1 MYRLL
6 AAALRGPQLTG
17 LIIRRSATACMPPHH
32 SSEQDMSRQSSDPV
46 VSCSRSNVFLI
57 SSPAELVR
65 LAGALLEFNM
75 SRLATSGCAA
85 VSAAAS

>member
-32 SSEQDMSRQSSDPV
+32 SSEQDMSRQSSDPA
-46 VSCSRSNVFLI
+46 VSCSRNVFLI